1 MQVACA
7 RNNASIGS
15 VCAAINDAAAGYSE
29 LYRRAAC
36 TISLTLAFFVN
47 VGGMRQRRLLVSYRS
62 ILDPQV
68 LASTTPR
75 GRQLRSAHALLKPQ
89 SSVPPAPLPLQEA
102 RVQVVPIEPPKGVI
116 RLLPLTIFPV
126 AARTAPSLPTP
137 PRVSTYLREPCEHE
151 YLYYTPARDG
161 EGVVRWCNLEPSEV
175 EEGAGGEGGRNMLS
189 SRSAHSSDLP

>member
-15 VCAAINDAAAGYSE
+15 VCAAINDAAAGCSE

-36 TISLTLAFFVN
+36 TISLTLAFFVK
-47 VGGMRQRRLLVSYRS
+47 VGGVRQRRLLVSYRS

-102 RVQVVPIEPPKGVI
+102 RVQAVPIEPPKGAI
-116 RLLPLTIFPV
+116 RFLHLTTFPV
-126 AARTAPSLPTP
+126 AARTAPSLPTFP
-137 PRVSTYLREPCEHE
+137 PGFNPSGRAVRARIPVLCSRTGWGRGGQVVQLR
-151 YLYYTPARDG
+151 A
-161 EGVVRWCNLEPSEV
+161 VRS
-175 EEGAGGEGGRNMLS
+175 GGGGRWRGGKKHAGKPFDSLKGT
-189 SRSAHSSDLP
+189 

>member
-36 TISLTLAFFVN
+36 TISLTLAFLVN
-47 VGGMRQRRLLVSYRS
+47 VGGVRQRRLLVSYRS

-137 PRVSTYLREPCEHE
+137 LP
-151 YLYYTPARDG
+151 G
-161 EGVVRWCNLEPSEV
+161 FNLSERAV
-175 EEGAGGEGGRNMLS
+175 
-189 SRSAHSSDLP
+189 